1 MAPACIIDA
10 PQTGQHVKIE
20 PLSSHSY
27 YAGCQA
33 LPVTDPARDHR
44 GEVERPRAR
53 HTPSPTDPGRT
64 PEHGGQSLGAS
75 ARESFGP
82 TKVVPRPPFGGVPG
96 PCHR

>member
-53 HTPSPTDPGRT
+53 HTPSAYRSRPDARARRAIAWSERT
-64 PEHGGQSLGAS
+64 
-75 ARESFGP
+75 
-82 TKVVPRPPFGGVPG
+82 
-96 PCHR
+96 